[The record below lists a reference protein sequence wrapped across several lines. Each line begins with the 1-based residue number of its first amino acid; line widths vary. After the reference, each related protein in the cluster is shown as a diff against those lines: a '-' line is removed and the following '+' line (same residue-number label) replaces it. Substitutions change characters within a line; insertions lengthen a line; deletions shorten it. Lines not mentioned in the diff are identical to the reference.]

1 MAKLSTKQTA
11 AKYES
16 KPRCVIE
23 AYKVDGSNSPVV
35 SVMSFRAFCVTVFV
49 LLLIDSLYIGVTYFQ
64 CVRTS

>member
-11 AKYES
+11 AEYES

-49 LLLIDSLYIGVTYFQ
+49 LLLIDSFSCTLV
-64 CVRTS
+64 

>member
-35 SVMSFRAFCVTVFV
+35 SVMSLSFSCYCICIIAN
-49 LLLIDSLYIGVTYFQ
+49 
-64 CVRTS
+64 